1 MRKINNLIKM
11 LVLCGGLFFASC
23 ETTELDL
30 TQNPN
35 ALAPAQADPDFYLN
49 AIQISF
55 AYLTES
61 FGNTAGALTRIDYM
75 NGRDYAN
82 AYSPSNFDGRWSS
95 AYQTIM
101 NDIKELNI
109 IADETGLTRHKAM
122 GQVIEAHI
130 LLTLVDFFGDIPY
143 TEALAGAE
151 NLNPVAD
158 SGASVY
164 AAAIALLDGAITN
177 FNNSALGDPALDMY
191 YDGDW
196 AAWTKAANTLKM
208 KAYMATRLV
217 DGSAVSKFN
226 AIVASGN
233 YISSNADDM
242 QFRWGTLAVQ
252 PDSRHP
258 RYRGSYTS
266 TGGGSYMSN
275 SLMNYMI
282 GNNPESAYSSPDRYD
297 PRVLYYFYRQVGA
310 TPGID
315 GDPNEETLECGL
327 QNPPAHYAGYV
338 FCGAPKGWWG
348 RDHGNDNGIPPDGF
362 LRALAGAYPAGGALD
377 DLSYSSKVDGDGNGG
392 NGITPIMLASW
403 SQFMIGEV
411 ELAAGNGAAAKNAMM
426 DGITL
431 SIDKV
436 LASTETSGRYDWI
449 FGNGLRPGS
458 DPEDPANYGPALT
471 FEANYINWFKMD
483 LEAEWDAATNEGDR
497 WDILGMQNFVAQYG
511 NGLGAYNFYRRT
523 GHPTT
528 LQPNIEANPGG
539 FIRSFFYPAN
549 HANTN
554 SNITQKDGVTE
565 PVFWDTNPGSP
576 GFPAAN

>member
-35 ALAPAQADPDFYLN
+35 ALAPDQADPDFYLN

-82 AYSPSNFDGRWSS
+82 AYSPNNFDGRWSS

-109 IADETGLTRHKAM
+109 IADNTGLSRHKAM

-130 LLTLVDFFGDIPY
+130 LMTLVDFFGDIPY
-143 TEALAGAE
+143 TEAFQGAD

-177 FNNSALGDPALDMY
+177 FNNDALGNPALDMY

-275 SLMNYMI
+275 SLMDYMR
-282 GNNPESAYSSPDRYD
+282 GGFDGGYALGAGTFTAD
-297 PRVLYYFYRQVGA
+297 PRIMFYYHRQTNP

-315 GDPNEETLECGL
+315 GAPADEEVLECGL
-327 QNPPAHYAGYV
+327 QNAPAHYAGYV
-338 FCGAPKGWWG
+338 FCANPQGWWG

-362 LRALAGAYPAGGALD
+362 LRTLAGVYPSGGKLD
-377 DLSYSSKVDGDGNGG
+377 DWSYGGQQDGAGNGG

-403 SQFMIGEV
+403 TDFMIGEV
-411 ELAAGNGAAAKNAMM
+411 ELVAGNEAAAKTAMFAGM
-426 DGITL
+426 AK
-431 SIDKV
+431 SMDKV
-436 LASTETSGRYDWI
+436 TNFYPRTDRFEGIMDYYVGGLAQVV
-449 FGNGLRPGS
+449 NGFYARIS
-458 DPEDPANYGPALT
+458 D
-471 FEANYINWFKMD
+471 
-483 LEAEWDAATNEGDR
+483 EWDDASDKMNV
-497 WDILGMQNFVAQYG
+497 LGMQYFVAQYG
-511 NGLGAYNFYRRT
+511 NGLDAYNFYRRT
-523 GHPTT
+523 GYPTT

-539 FIRSFFYPAN
+539 FIRSFFYPSN

-554 SNITQKDGVTE
+554 SNITQKGGVTE

>member
-35 ALAPAQADPDFYLN
+35 ALAPDQADPDFYLN
-49 AIQISF
+49 AIQIDF

-82 AYSPSNFDGRWSS
+82 AYSPNNFDGRWSS

-109 IADETGLTRHKAM
+109 IADNTGLSRHKAM

-130 LLTLVDFFGDIPY
+130 LMTLVDFFGDIPY

-177 FNNSALGDPALDMY
+177 FNNDALGNPALDMY

-258 RYRGSYTS
+258 RYRSNYTS
-266 TGGGSYMSN
+266 TGGDGYMSN
-275 SLMNYMI
+275 SLMDYMR
-282 GNNPESAYSSPDRYD
+282 GGFDGGYALGAGTFTAD
-297 PRVLYYFYRQVGA
+297 PRIMFYYHRQTNP

-315 GDPNEETLECGL
+315 GAPADEEVLECGL
-327 QNPPAHYAGYV
+327 QNAPAHYAGYV
-338 FCGAPKGWWG
+338 FCANPQGWWG

-362 LRALAGAYPAGGALD
+362 LRTLAGVYPSGGKLD
-377 DLSYSSKVDGDGNGG
+377 DWSYGGQQDGDGNGG

-403 SQFMIGEV
+403 TDFMIGEV
-411 ELAAGNGAAAKNAMM
+411 ELVAGNEAAAKTAMFAGM
-426 DGITL
+426 AK
-431 SIDKV
+431 SMDKV
-436 LASTETSGRYDWI
+436 TNFYPRTERFDAIMDYYVGGLAQVV
-449 FGNGLRPGS
+449 NGFYSRIS
-458 DPEDPANYGPALT
+458 D
-471 FEANYINWFKMD
+471 
-483 LEAEWDAATNEGDR
+483 EWDDASDKMNV
-497 WDILGMQNFVAQYG
+497 LGMQYFVAQYG
-511 NGLGAYNFYRRT
+511 NGLDAYNFYRRT
-523 GHPTT
+523 GYPTT

-539 FIRSFFYPAN
+539 FIRSFFYPSN

-554 SNITQKDGVTE
+554 SNITQKDGVTD

>member
-35 ALAPAQADPDFYLN
+35 ALAPDQADPDFYLN
-49 AIQISF
+49 AIQIQF

-82 AYSPSNFDGRWSS
+82 AYSPINFDGRWSS

-109 IADETGLTRHKAM
+109 IAGETGLNRHIAM
-122 GQVIEAHI
+122 GQVIEAHV
-130 LLTLVDFFGDIPY
+130 LMTLVDFFGDIPY
-143 TEALAGAE
+143 TEALQGAD

-177 FNNSALGDPALDMY
+177 FNNDALGNPALDMY

-275 SLMNYMI
+275 SLMDYMRGGAAGGYSI
-282 GNNPESAYSSPDRYD
+282 GAGTFTAD
-297 PRVLYYFYRQVGA
+297 PRIMFYYHRQTNP

-315 GDPNEETLECGL
+315 GAPADEEVLECGL
-327 QNPPAHYAGYV
+327 QNAPAHYAGYV
-338 FCGAPKGWWG
+338 FCANPQGWWG

-362 LRALAGAYPAGGALD
+362 LRTLAGVYPSGGKLD
-377 DLSYSSKVDGDGNGG
+377 DWSYGGQEDGDGNGG

-403 SQFMIGEV
+403 TDFMIGEV
-411 ELAAGNGAAAKNAMM
+411 ELVAGNEAAAKTAMFAGM
-426 DGITL
+426 AK
-431 SIDKV
+431 SMDKV
-436 LASTETSGRYDWI
+436 TNFYPREAGNRFDAVMNYYVGGLAQVV
-449 FGNGLRPGS
+449 NGFYARIS
-458 DPEDPANYGPALT
+458 D
-471 FEANYINWFKMD
+471 
-483 LEAEWDAATNEGDR
+483 EWDDASDKMNV
-497 WDILGMQNFVAQYG
+497 LGMQYFVAQYG
-511 NGLGAYNFYRRT
+511 NGLDAYNFYRRT
-523 GHPTT
+523 GYPTT

-576 GFPAAN
+576 GFPVAN

>member
-35 ALAPAQADPDFYLN
+35 ALAPDQADPDFYLN

-82 AYSPSNFDGRWSS
+82 AYSPNNFDGRWSS

-109 IADETGLTRHKAM
+109 IADNTGLSRHKAM

-130 LLTLVDFFGDIPY
+130 LMTLVDFFGDIPY

-177 FNNSALGDPALDMY
+177 FNNDALGNPALDMY

-242 QFRWGTLAVQ
+242 QFQWGTLAVQ

-266 TGGGSYMSN
+266 TGGGTYMSN
-275 SLMNYMI
+275 SLMDYMRGGADGGYDI
-282 GNNPESAYSSPDRYD
+282 GGGVFIGD
-297 PRVLYYFYRQVGA
+297 PRLMFYFNRQTSSTPGIGGA
-310 TPGID
+310 TPD
-315 GDPNEETLECGL
+315 EEVLECGL
-327 QNPPAHYAGYV
+327 QNAPAHYAGYV
-338 FCGAPKGWWG
+338 FCANPQGWWG

-362 LRALAGAYPAGGALD
+362 LRALAGVYPAGGAID
-377 DLSYSSKVDGDGNGG
+377 EWSYGGFQDGDGYGG

-403 SQFMIGEV
+403 TDFMIGEV
-411 ELAAGNGAAAKNAMM
+411 ELVAGNEAAAKTAMFTGM
-426 DGITL
+426 AKSMDKVTTFKARTARFDGIMDSYFGGL
-431 SIDKV
+431 DQVINDFY
-436 LASTETSGRYDWI
+436 ARTSD
-449 FGNGLRPGS
+449 
-458 DPEDPANYGPALT
+458 
-471 FEANYINWFKMD
+471 
-483 LEAEWDAATNEGDR
+483 EWDDASDKMNV
-497 WDILGMQNFVAQYG
+497 LGMQYFVAQYG
-511 NGLGAYNFYRRT
+511 NGLDAYNFYRRT
-523 GHPTT
+523 GYPTT

-539 FIRSFFYPAN
+539 FIRSFFYPSN

-554 SNITQKDGVTE
+554 SNITQKDGVTD

>member
-35 ALAPAQADPDFYLN
+35 ALAPDQADPDFYLN

-82 AYSPSNFDGRWSS
+82 AYSPGNFDGRWSR

-130 LLTLVDFFGDIPY
+130 LMTLVDFFGDIPY

-177 FNNSALGDPALDMY
+177 FNNDALGDPALDMY

-242 QFRWGTLAVQ
+242 QFQWGTLAVQ

-266 TGGGSYMSN
+266 TGGGTYMSN
-275 SLMNYMI
+275 SLMDYMRGGADGGYDI
-282 GNNPESAYSSPDRYD
+282 GGGVFIGD
-297 PRVLYYFYRQVGA
+297 PRLMFYFNRQTSSTPGIGGA
-310 TPGID
+310 TPD
-315 GDPNEETLECGL
+315 EEVLECGL
-327 QNPPAHYAGYV
+327 QNAPAHYAGYV
-338 FCGAPKGWWG
+338 FCGNPQGWWG

-362 LRALAGAYPAGGALD
+362 LRALAGVYPAGGAID
-377 DLSYSSKVDGDGNGG
+377 EWSYGGFQDGDGYGG

-403 SQFMIGEV
+403 TDFMIGEV
-411 ELAAGNGAAAKNAMM
+411 ELVAGNEAAAKTAMFTGM
-426 DGITL
+426 AKSMDKVTTFKARTDRFDGIMDFYFGGL
-431 SIDKV
+431 DQVINDFY
-436 LASTETSGRYDWI
+436 ARTSD
-449 FGNGLRPGS
+449 
-458 DPEDPANYGPALT
+458 
-471 FEANYINWFKMD
+471 
-483 LEAEWDAATNEGDR
+483 EWDDASDKMNV
-497 WDILGMQNFVAQYG
+497 LGMQYFVAQYG
-511 NGLGAYNFYRRT
+511 NGLDAYNFYRRT
-523 GHPTT
+523 GYPTT

-554 SNITQKDGVTE
+554 SNITQKDGVTD

>member
-35 ALAPAQADPDFYLN
+35 DLAPAQADPDFYLN
-49 AIQISF
+49 AIQIDF

-61 FGNTAGALTRIDYM
+61 FGNTAGALTRVDYM

-82 AYSPSNFDGRWSS
+82 AYSPSNFNGRWSS

-109 IADETGLTRHKAM
+109 IASETGLNRHIAM

-130 LLTLVDFFGDIPY
+130 LMTLVDFFGDIPY
-143 TEALAGAE
+143 TEAFQGSE

-177 FNNSALGDPALDMY
+177 FNNDALGDPALDMY
-191 YDGDW
+191 YGGDW

-242 QFRWGTLAVQ
+242 QFQWGTLAVQ

-275 SLMNYMI
+275 SLMDYMRGGADGGYDI
-282 GNNPESAYSSPDRYD
+282 GGGVFIGD
-297 PRVLYYFYRQVGA
+297 PRLMFYYHRQTSS
-310 TPGID
+310 TPGI
-315 GDPNEETLECGL
+315 
-327 QNPPAHYAGYV
+327 
-338 FCGAPKGWWG
+338 
-348 RDHGNDNGIPPDGF
+348 
-362 LRALAGAYPAGGALD
+362 GGATQLIAD
-377 DLSYSSKVDGDGNGG
+377 DV
-392 NGITPIMLASW
+392 
-403 SQFMIGEV
+403 
-411 ELAAGNGAAAKNAMM
+411 
-426 DGITL
+426 
-431 SIDKV
+431 
-436 LASTETSGRYDWI
+436 
-449 FGNGLRPGS
+449 
-458 DPEDPANYGPALT
+458 
-471 FEANYINWFKMD
+471 
-483 LEAEWDAATNEGDR
+483 
-497 WDILGMQNFVAQYG
+497 
-511 NGLGAYNFYRRT
+511 
-523 GHPTT
+523 
-528 LQPNIEANPGG
+528 
-539 FIRSFFYPAN
+539 
-549 HANTN
+549 
-554 SNITQKDGVTE
+554 
-565 PVFWDTNPGSP
+565 
-576 GFPAAN
+576 

>member
-49 AIQISF
+49 AIQISY
-55 AYLTES
+55 AYLIES

-82 AYSPSNFDGRWSS
+82 AYSPSNFDGRWSR

-109 IADETGLTRHKAM
+109 IANETGLNRHKAM

-130 LLTLVDFFGDIPY
+130 LMTLVDFFGDIPY
-143 TEALAGAE
+143 TEALAGAD

-164 AAAIALLDGAITN
+164 AAAIALLDNAVTN

-242 QFRWGTLAVQ
+242 QFQWGTLAVQ

-275 SLMNYMI
+275 SLMDYMRGGFDGGYALYGI
-282 GNNPESAYSSPDRYD
+282 PNVALSTFTAD
-297 PRVLYYFYRQVGA
+297 PRIMFYYYRQTNP

-315 GDPNEETLECGL
+315 GATPNEEVLECGL

-338 FCGAPKGWWG
+338 FCANPQGWWG
-348 RDHGNDNGIPPDGF
+348 RDHGNNNGIPPDGF
-362 LRALAGAYPAGGALD
+362 YRTLAGVYPAGGKLD
-377 DLSYSSKVDGDGNGG
+377 DWSYGGQQDGDGNGG

-403 SQFMIGEV
+403 TDFMIGEV
-411 ELAAGNGAAAKNAMM
+411 ELVAGNEAAAKTAMFNGM
-426 DGITL
+426 AKSMDKVTNFYPRTDRFDGIM
-431 SIDKV
+431 DYYV
-436 LASTETSGRYDWI
+436 GGLAQVVNDFYARIS
-449 FGNGLRPGS
+449 N
-458 DPEDPANYGPALT
+458 
-471 FEANYINWFKMD
+471 
-483 LEAEWDAATNEGDR
+483 EWDDASDKMNV
-497 WDILGMQNFVAQYG
+497 LGMQYFVAQYG
-511 NGLGAYNFYRRT
+511 NGLDAYNFYRRT
-523 GHPTT
+523 GYPTT

-554 SNITQKDGVTE
+554 SNITQKNGVTD

>member
-49 AIQISF
+49 AIQIDF

-61 FGNTAGALTRIDYM
+61 FGNTAGALTRVDYM

-82 AYSPSNFDGRWSS
+82 AYSPSNFNGRWSS

-109 IADETGLTRHKAM
+109 IASETGLNRHKAM

-130 LLTLVDFFGDIPY
+130 LMTLVDFFGDIPY
-143 TEALAGAE
+143 TEAFQGSE

-177 FNNSALGDPALDMY
+177 FNNDALGDPALDMF

-242 QFRWGTLAVQ
+242 QFSWGTLAVQ

-258 RYRGSYTS
+258 RYRNSYTS

-282 GNNPESAYSSPDRYD
+282 GDGYFSPSYD
-297 PRVLYYFYRQVGA
+297 PRINFYYSRQVSA

-315 GDPNEETLECGL
+315 ADADEEVLECGL

-338 FCGAPKGWWG
+338 FCGNVYGYWG

-362 LRALAGAYPAGGALD
+362 LRTLAGVYPAGGLLD
-377 DLSYSSKVDGDGNGG
+377 DWNVLFNGPQPQKDGAGNGG
-392 NGITPIMLASW
+392 NGITPIILASG
-403 SQFMIGEV
+403 SDFMIAE
-411 ELAAGNGAAAKNAMM
+411 AALFVDGDITASGNAMLSGIAKSFDKVTNFSPLSDLFIGVTNGNFGGLDQMISDFTGDIVDQWTATDM
-426 DGITL
+426 DGKKNI
-431 SIDKV
+431 
-436 LASTETSGRYDWI
+436 LANQ
-449 FGNGLRPGS
+449 F
-458 DPEDPANYGPALT
+458 
-471 FEANYINWFKMD
+471 
-483 LEAEWDAATNEGDR
+483 
-497 WDILGMQNFVAQYG
+497 FVSQYG
-511 NGLGAYNFYRRT
+511 NGLNTYNFYRRT
-523 GHPTT
+523 GYPTT

>member
-35 ALAPAQADPDFYLN
+35 ALAPDQADPDFYLN
-49 AIQISF
+49 AIQIQF

-82 AYSPSNFDGRWSS
+82 AYSPGSFNGRWSS

-109 IADETGLTRHKAM
+109 IAGETGLNRHIAM

-130 LLTLVDFFGDIPY
+130 LMTLVDFFGDIPY
-143 TEALAGAE
+143 TEAFQGAD

-177 FNNSALGDPALDMY
+177 FNNDALGNPALDMY

-242 QFRWGTLAVQ
+242 QFSWGTLAVQ

-258 RYRGSYTS
+258 RYRGNYTS
-266 TGGGSYMSN
+266 TGGGRYMSN
-275 SLMNYMI
+275 SLMDYMRGGADGGYDI
-282 GNNPESAYSSPDRYD
+282 GGGVFIGD
-297 PRVLYYFYRQVGA
+297 PRIMFYFHRQTNP

-315 GDPNEETLECGL
+315 GAADEEVLECGL
-327 QNPPAHYAGYV
+327 QNAPAHYAGYV
-338 FCGAPKGWWG
+338 FCANPQGWWG

-362 LRALAGAYPAGGALD
+362 LRTLAGVYPAGGKLD
-377 DLSYSSKVDGDGNGG
+377 DWSYGGQQDGDGNGG

-403 SQFMIGEV
+403 TDFMIGEV
-411 ELAAGNGAAAKNAMM
+411 ELVAGNEAAAKTAMFAGM
-426 DGITL
+426 AKSMDKVTNFYPRTDRFDGIM
-431 SIDKV
+431 DFYFGG
-436 LASTETSGRYDWI
+436 LAQVT
-449 FGNGLRPGS
+449 NGFYARIS
-458 DPEDPANYGPALT
+458 D
-471 FEANYINWFKMD
+471 
-483 LEAEWDAATNEGDR
+483 EWDDASDKMNV
-497 WDILGMQNFVAQYG
+497 LGMQYFVAQYG
-511 NGLGAYNFYRRT
+511 NGLDAYNFYRRT
-523 GHPTT
+523 GYPTT

-554 SNITQKDGVTE
+554 SNITQKGGVTE

>member
-35 ALAPAQADPDFYLN
+35 ALAPDQADPDFYLN

-61 FGNTAGALTRIDYM
+61 FGNTAGALTRVDYM

-82 AYSPSNFDGRWSS
+82 AYSPGSFDGRWSS

-101 NDIKELNI
+101 NDIKELNV
-109 IADETGLTRHKAM
+109 IADETGLTRHKAI

-130 LLTLVDFFGDIPY
+130 LMTLVDFFGDIPY

-177 FNNSALGDPALDMY
+177 FNNDALGDPALDMY

-217 DGSAVSKFN
+217 DGSAISKFN

-242 QFRWGTLAVQ
+242 QFSWGTLAVQ

-258 RYRGSYTS
+258 RYRSSYTS

-282 GNNPESAYSSPDRYD
+282 GDGYFSPSYD
-297 PRVLYYFYRQVGA
+297 PRINFYYSRQVSS

-315 GDPNEETLECGL
+315 AEANEETLECGL
-327 QNPPAHYAGYV
+327 QNAPAHYAGYV
-338 FCGAPKGWWG
+338 FCGNVYGYWG

-362 LRALAGAYPAGGALD
+362 LRTLAGVYPAGGLLD
-377 DLSYSSKVDGDGNGG
+377 DWNVLFNGPQPQKDGAGNGG
-392 NGITPIMLASW
+392 NGITPIILASG
-403 SQFMIGEV
+403 SDFMIAE
-411 ELAAGNGAAAKNAMM
+411 AALFVDGDITASGNAMLSGIAKSFDKVTNFSPLSDRFIGVTNGNFGGLDQMISDFTGNIVDQWTATDM
-426 DGITL
+426 DGKKNI
-431 SIDKV
+431 
-436 LASTETSGRYDWI
+436 LANQ
-449 FGNGLRPGS
+449 F
-458 DPEDPANYGPALT
+458 
-471 FEANYINWFKMD
+471 
-483 LEAEWDAATNEGDR
+483 
-497 WDILGMQNFVAQYG
+497 FVSQYG
-511 NGLGAYNFYRRT
+511 NGLNTYNFYRRT
-523 GHPTT
+523 GYPTT

-576 GFPAAN
+576 GFPVAN

>member
-35 ALAPAQADPDFYLN
+35 ALAPDQADPDFYLN

-75 NGRDYAN
+75 NGRDYQN
-82 AYSPSNFDGRWSS
+82 AYSPSNFDGRWSR

-109 IADETGLTRHKAM
+109 IADETGLTHHKAM

-130 LLTLVDFFGDIPY
+130 LMTLVDFFGDIPY

-177 FNNSALGDPALDMY
+177 FNNDALGNPALDMY

-242 QFRWGTLAVQ
+242 QFQWGTLAVQ

-266 TGGGSYMSN
+266 TGGGTYMSN
-275 SLMNYMI
+275 SLMDYMRGGADGGYDI
-282 GNNPESAYSSPDRYD
+282 GGGVFIGD
-297 PRVLYYFYRQVGA
+297 PRLMFYFNRQTSSTPGIGGA
-310 TPGID
+310 TPD
-315 GDPNEETLECGL
+315 EEVLECGL
-327 QNPPAHYAGYV
+327 QNAPAHYAGYV
-338 FCGAPKGWWG
+338 FCGNPQGWWG

-362 LRALAGAYPAGGALD
+362 LRALAGVYPAGGAID
-377 DLSYSSKVDGDGNGG
+377 EWSYGGFQDGDGYGG

-403 SQFMIGEV
+403 TDFMIGEV
-411 ELAAGNGAAAKNAMM
+411 ELVAGNEAAAKTAMFTGM
-426 DGITL
+426 AKSMDKVTTFKARTARFDGIMDFYFGGL
-431 SIDKV
+431 DQVINDFY
-436 LASTETSGRYDWI
+436 ARTSD
-449 FGNGLRPGS
+449 
-458 DPEDPANYGPALT
+458 
-471 FEANYINWFKMD
+471 
-483 LEAEWDAATNEGDR
+483 EWDDASDKMNV
-497 WDILGMQNFVAQYG
+497 LGMQYFVAQYG
-511 NGLGAYNFYRRT
+511 NGLDAYNFYRRT
-523 GHPTT
+523 GYPTT

-554 SNITQKDGVTE
+554 SNITQKDGVTD

>member
-35 ALAPAQADPDFYLN
+35 ALAPDQADPDFYLN

-75 NGRDYAN
+75 SGRDYAN

-101 NDIKELNI
+101 NDIKELNV
-109 IADETGLTRHKAM
+109 IAGETGLNRHIAI

-130 LLTLVDFFGDIPY
+130 LMTLVDFFGDIPY
-143 TEALAGAE
+143 TEAFQGAD

-177 FNNSALGDPALDMY
+177 FNNDALGNPALDMY

-266 TGGGSYMSN
+266 TGGGRYMSN
-275 SLMNYMI
+275 SLMDYMR
-282 GNNPESAYSSPDRYD
+282 GGFDGGYAFGAGTFTAD
-297 PRVLYYFYRQVGA
+297 PRIMFYYHRQTNP

-315 GDPNEETLECGL
+315 GAPADEEVLECGL
-327 QNPPAHYAGYV
+327 QNAPAHYAGYV
-338 FCGAPKGWWG
+338 FCANPQGWWG

-362 LRALAGAYPAGGALD
+362 LRTLAGVYPSGGKLD
-377 DLSYSSKVDGDGNGG
+377 DWSYGGQQDGAGNGG

-403 SQFMIGEV
+403 TDFMIGEV
-411 ELAAGNGAAAKNAMM
+411 ELVAGNEAAAKTAMFAGM
-426 DGITL
+426 AK
-431 SIDKV
+431 SMDKV
-436 LASTETSGRYDWI
+436 TNFYPREAGNRFDAVMNFYVGGLAQVV
-449 FGNGLRPGS
+449 NGFYARIS
-458 DPEDPANYGPALT
+458 D
-471 FEANYINWFKMD
+471 
-483 LEAEWDAATNEGDR
+483 EWDDASDKMNV
-497 WDILGMQNFVAQYG
+497 LGMQYFVAQYG
-511 NGLGAYNFYRRT
+511 NGLDAYNFYRRT
-523 GHPTT
+523 GYPTT

>member
-35 ALAPAQADPDFYLN
+35 ALAPDQADPDFYLN

-82 AYSPSNFDGRWSS
+82 AYSPNNFDGRWSS

-109 IADETGLTRHKAM
+109 IADNTGLSRHKAM

-130 LLTLVDFFGDIPY
+130 LMTLVDFFGDIPY

-177 FNNSALGDPALDMY
+177 FNNDALGDPALDMY

-242 QFRWGTLAVQ
+242 QFQWGTLAVQ

-266 TGGGSYMSN
+266 TGGGTYMSN
-275 SLMNYMI
+275 SLMDYMRGGADGGYDI
-282 GNNPESAYSSPDRYD
+282 GGGVFIGD
-297 PRVLYYFYRQVGA
+297 PRLMFYFNRQTSSTPGIGGA
-310 TPGID
+310 TPD
-315 GDPNEETLECGL
+315 EEVLECGL
-327 QNPPAHYAGYV
+327 QNAPAHYAGYV
-338 FCGAPKGWWG
+338 FCGNPQGWWG

-362 LRALAGAYPAGGALD
+362 LRALAGVYPAGGSID
-377 DLSYSSKVDGDGNGG
+377 EWSYGGFQDGDGYGG

-403 SQFMIGEV
+403 TDFMIGEV
-411 ELAAGNGAAAKNAMM
+411 ELVAGNEAAAKTAMFAGM
-426 DGITL
+426 AKSMDKVTTFKARTDRFDGIMDFYFGGL
-431 SIDKV
+431 DQVINDFY
-436 LASTETSGRYDWI
+436 ARTSD
-449 FGNGLRPGS
+449 
-458 DPEDPANYGPALT
+458 
-471 FEANYINWFKMD
+471 
-483 LEAEWDAATNEGDR
+483 EWDDASDKMNV
-497 WDILGMQNFVAQYG
+497 LGMQYFVAQYG
-511 NGLGAYNFYRRT
+511 NGLDAYNFYRRT
-523 GHPTT
+523 GYPTT

-539 FIRSFFYPAN
+539 FIRSFFYPSN

-554 SNITQKDGVTE
+554 SNITQKDGVTD

>member
-35 ALAPAQADPDFYLN
+35 DLAPDQADPDFYLN
-49 AIQISF
+49 AIQIDF

-109 IADETGLTRHKAM
+109 IAGETGLNRHIAM
-122 GQVIEAHI
+122 GQVIEAHV
-130 LLTLVDFFGDIPY
+130 LMTLVDFFGDIPY
-143 TEALAGAE
+143 TEALQGAD

-177 FNNSALGDPALDMY
+177 FNNDALGNPALDMY

-266 TGGGSYMSN
+266 TGGGRYMSN
-275 SLMNYMI
+275 SLMDYMRGGAAGGYSI
-282 GNNPESAYSSPDRYD
+282 GAGTFTAD
-297 PRVLYYFYRQVGA
+297 PRIMFYYHRQTNP

-315 GDPNEETLECGL
+315 GDANEETLECGL
-327 QNPPAHYAGYV
+327 QNAPAHYAGYV
-338 FCGAPKGWWG
+338 FCANPQGWWG

-362 LRALAGAYPAGGALD
+362 LRTLAGVYPSGGKLD
-377 DLSYSSKVDGDGNGG
+377 DWSYGGQQDGDGNGG

-403 SQFMIGEV
+403 TDFMIGEV
-411 ELAAGNGAAAKNAMM
+411 ELVAGHEAAAKTAMFAGM
-426 DGITL
+426 AK
-431 SIDKV
+431 SMDKV
-436 LASTETSGRYDWI
+436 TNFYPREAGNRFDVIMDFY
-449 FGNGLRPGS
+449 FGGLVQVVNGFYARIS
-458 DPEDPANYGPALT
+458 D
-471 FEANYINWFKMD
+471 
-483 LEAEWDAATNEGDR
+483 EWDDASDKMNV
-497 WDILGMQNFVAQYG
+497 LGMQYFVAQYG
-511 NGLGAYNFYRRT
+511 NGLDAYNFYRRT
-523 GHPTT
+523 GYPTT

-576 GFPAAN
+576 GFPVAN

>member
-11 LVLCGGLFFASC
+11 LVLCGVLFFASC

-30 TQNPN
+30 TQSPN
-35 ALAPAQADPDFYLN
+35 DLAPDQADPDFYLN
-49 AIQISF
+49 AIQIDF

-82 AYSPSNFDGRWSS
+82 AYSPINFDGRWSS

-109 IADETGLTRHKAM
+109 IAGETGLNRHIAM
-122 GQVIEAHI
+122 GQVIEAHV
-130 LLTLVDFFGDIPY
+130 LMTLVDFFGDIPY
-143 TEALAGAE
+143 TEALQGAD

-177 FNNSALGDPALDMY
+177 FNNDALGNPALDMY

-275 SLMNYMI
+275 SLMDYMRGGAAGGYSI
-282 GNNPESAYSSPDRYD
+282 GAGTFTAD
-297 PRVLYYFYRQVGA
+297 PRIMFYYHRQTNP

-315 GDPNEETLECGL
+315 GDVDEVVLECGL
-327 QNPPAHYAGYV
+327 QNAPAHYAGYV
-338 FCGAPKGWWG
+338 FCANPQGWWG

-362 LRALAGAYPAGGALD
+362 LRTLAGVYPSGGKLD
-377 DLSYSSKVDGDGNGG
+377 DWSYGGQEDGDGNGG

-403 SQFMIGEV
+403 TDFMIGEV
-411 ELAAGNGAAAKNAMM
+411 ELVAGNEAAAKTAMFAGM
-426 DGITL
+426 AKSMDKVTNFYPREAGNRFDGIMNF
-431 SIDKV
+431 
-436 LASTETSGRYDWI
+436 Y
-449 FGNGLRPGS
+449 FGGLVQVVNGFYARIS
-458 DPEDPANYGPALT
+458 D
-471 FEANYINWFKMD
+471 
-483 LEAEWDAATNEGDR
+483 EWDDASDKMNV
-497 WDILGMQNFVAQYG
+497 LGMQYFVAQYG
-511 NGLGAYNFYRRT
+511 NGLDAYNFYRRT
-523 GHPTT
+523 GYPTT

-576 GFPAAN
+576 GFPVAN

>member
-35 ALAPAQADPDFYLN
+35 ALAPDQADPDFYLN

-75 NGRDYAN
+75 SGRDYAN

-109 IADETGLTRHKAM
+109 IAGETGLNRHKAM

-130 LLTLVDFFGDIPY
+130 LMTLVDFFGDIPY
-143 TEALAGAE
+143 TEAFQGAD

-177 FNNSALGDPALDMY
+177 FNNDALGNPALDMY

-266 TGGGSYMSN
+266 TGGGRYMSN
-275 SLMNYMI
+275 SLMDYMR
-282 GNNPESAYSSPDRYD
+282 GGFDGGYALGAGTFTAD
-297 PRVLYYFYRQVGA
+297 PRIMFYYHRQTNP

-315 GDPNEETLECGL
+315 GAPADEEVLECGL
-327 QNPPAHYAGYV
+327 QNAPAHYAGYV
-338 FCGAPKGWWG
+338 FCGNPQGWWG

-362 LRALAGAYPAGGALD
+362 LRALAGVYPAGGSID
-377 DLSYSSKVDGDGNGG
+377 EWSYGGFQDGDGYGG

-403 SQFMIGEV
+403 TDFMIGEV
-411 ELAAGNGAAAKNAMM
+411 ELVAGNEAAAKTAMFAGM
-426 DGITL
+426 AK
-431 SIDKV
+431 SMDKV
-436 LASTETSGRYDWI
+436 TNFYPREAGNRFDAVMNYYVGGLAQVV
-449 FGNGLRPGS
+449 NGFYARIS
-458 DPEDPANYGPALT
+458 D
-471 FEANYINWFKMD
+471 
-483 LEAEWDAATNEGDR
+483 EWDDASDKMNV
-497 WDILGMQNFVAQYG
+497 LGMQYFVAQYG
-511 NGLGAYNFYRRT
+511 NGLDAYNFYRRT
-523 GHPTT
+523 GYPTT
-528 LQPNIEANPGG
+528 LKPNIEDNPGG

-554 SNITQKDGVTE
+554 SNITQKDGVTD

>member
-23 ETTELDL
+23 ETTELDM
-30 TQNPN
+30 TQNTKD
-35 ALAPAQADPDFYLN
+35 LAPDQADPDFYLN
-49 AIQISF
+49 AIQIDF

-109 IADETGLTRHKAM
+109 IAGETGLNRHIAM
-122 GQVIEAHI
+122 GQVIEAHV
-130 LLTLVDFFGDIPY
+130 LMTLVDFFGDIPY
-143 TEALAGAE
+143 TEALQGAD

-177 FNNSALGDPALDMY
+177 FNNDALGNPALDMY

-266 TGGGSYMSN
+266 TGGGRYMSN
-275 SLMNYMI
+275 SLMDYMRGGAAGGYSI
-282 GNNPESAYSSPDRYD
+282 GAGTFTAD
-297 PRVLYYFYRQVGA
+297 PRIMFYYHRQTNP

-315 GDPNEETLECGL
+315 GDANEETLECGL
-327 QNPPAHYAGYV
+327 QNAPAHYAGYV
-338 FCGAPKGWWG
+338 FCANPQGWWG

-362 LRALAGAYPAGGALD
+362 LRTLAGVYPSGGKLD
-377 DLSYSSKVDGDGNGG
+377 DWSYGGQQDGDGNGG

-403 SQFMIGEV
+403 TDFMIGEV
-411 ELAAGNGAAAKNAMM
+411 ELVAGNEAAAKTAMFAGM
-426 DGITL
+426 AK
-431 SIDKV
+431 SMDKV
-436 LASTETSGRYDWI
+436 TNFYPREAGNRFDVIMDFY
-449 FGNGLRPGS
+449 FGGLVQVVNGFYARIS
-458 DPEDPANYGPALT
+458 D
-471 FEANYINWFKMD
+471 
-483 LEAEWDAATNEGDR
+483 EWDDASDKMNV
-497 WDILGMQNFVAQYG
+497 LGMQYFVAQYG
-511 NGLGAYNFYRRT
+511 NGLDAYNFYRRT
-523 GHPTT
+523 GYPTT

-576 GFPAAN
+576 GFPVAN